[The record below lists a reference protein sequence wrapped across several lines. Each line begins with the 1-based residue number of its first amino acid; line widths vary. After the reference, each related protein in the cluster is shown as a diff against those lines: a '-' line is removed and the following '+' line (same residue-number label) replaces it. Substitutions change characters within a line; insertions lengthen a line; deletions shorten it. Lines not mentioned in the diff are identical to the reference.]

1 MTVQELQQQYA
12 IGNISYDDYINML
25 NDIRHNTSEITQH
38 NNSWY
43 FIAGIG
49 VISVLILYLSKRKK

>member
-12 IGNISYDDYINML
+12 IGNISYDEYVNSL
-25 NDIRHNTSEITQH
+25 NEIRNNASEITQH

-43 FIAGIG
+43 FLAGIG
-49 VISVLILYLSKRKK
+49 VISVLILYFNKRKK